1 MKIGVMGAGAV
12 GSYYGAMLARAGHEV
27 TLVGR
32 APFVERVRAAGLQV
46 TSAGFDVAVDVQA
59 STEPAALAGCDVVLF
74 CVKSRD
80 TELAGRLL
88 APVLRPDCVV
98 LSFQNGV
105 DNPERLAAVLGR
117 AVVPVA
123 VYVGV
128 EMAGP
133 GHVRHLGRGQIIL
146 GEFAGSEVV
155 VQAFAAAGI
164 PAEVSAQARLAQWQ
178 KFLTNCA
185 YNALSALSGLQ
196 YGALLKVPGVDRVM
210 TDVVIECVAVAH
222 ALGMALSPDMEPI
235 LALADTM
242 PDQWSSTAQDLM
254 RGKPTEIEHLN
265 GYVVRK
271 GAELGLPTPANA
283 VLLALVRAREAAAQ
297 E

>member
-32 APFVERVRAAGLQV
+32 APFVERVQGNGLWL
-46 TSAGFDVAVDVQA
+46 TSAGRDIQVQA
-59 STEPAALAGCDVVLF
+59 RATTDAAALADCDAILF
-74 CVKSRD
+74 CVKSSD
-80 TELAGRLL
+80 TESAGQLL

-128 EMAGP
+128 EMSGP
-133 GHVRHLGRGQIIL
+133 GHVRHLGRGQIIMGQFEGGTAL
-146 GEFAGSEVV
+146 ARI
-155 VQAFAAAGI
+155 FAAAGI
-164 PAEVSAQARLAQWQ
+164 PAEVSAQARVAQWQ

-185 YNALSALSGLQ
+185 YNALSAITGLQ
-196 YGALLKVPGVDRVM
+196 YGTLMQVPGITRVM
-210 TDVVIECVAVAH
+210 TDVVTECVAVAQ
-222 ALGMALSPDMEPI
+222 ALGVPLTLDMKPI
-235 LALADTM
+235 LAIAEAM
-242 PDQWSSTAQDLM
+242 PGQWSSTAQDLA
-254 RGKPTEIEHLN
+254 RGRRTEIGYLN
-265 GYVVRK
+265 GYIVRK
-271 GAELGLPTPANA
+271 GVELGLPTPVNA
-283 VLLALVRAREAAAQ
+283 VLLALVQARESAPQ
-297 E
+297 G